1 MRFLVVVIC
10 VAYTAGSTDMT
21 EQPRSENEL
30 ALVALANRVLPG
42 GSFGNLVSDIVIAEG
57 QGGRVRDVS
66 GNEYVDFLLGSGPM
80 FVGHAHPDV
89 VAAVQAQIPKGTTF
103 FANSEPGIRLA
114 AAIVDAVP
122 CAEQVRFTS
131 TGTEADTYAMRV
143 ARAFRKRDKILKF
156 EGGFH
161 GMSEYSLQSMAPKR
175 PGNFP
180 QAAPDSPGIPRSVA
194 GDMLIA
200 PFNDPDMAAS
210 LIRDDLAGVI
220 VEPFQRLIP
229 PKPGFLQALRDVT
242 TECGIPLIF
251 DEIVTGFRFAYGGAQ
266 AYYGVTPD
274 ICTLGKIVAGGFPL
288 AAVTGRAEFMRH
300 FDRTQ
305 VGDDVLPQIGTL
317 SGNPVASVAGIAT
330 LEVLRR
336 PGTYEAAFATGQ
348 RLMDGLAG
356 MIATAGLPA
365 QVIGMPVLFDIIF
378 ATGEIADYRATLRQD
393 FDAMRRFN
401 QSLRAAGVLKGDS
414 KFYISTA
421 HTDADVKHTLA
432 VFQSAIDAEG
442 KSRRG

>member
-1 MRFLVVVIC
+1 M
-10 VAYTAGSTDMT
+10 AGQIRT
-21 EQPRSENEL
+21 EREME
-30 ALVALANRVLPG
+30 LVALANRVMPG
-42 GSFGNLVSDIVIAEG
+42 GGFGNLASDIVIAEG
-57 QGGRVRDVS
+57 QGARVRDVS

-80 FVGHAHPDV
+80 FIGHAHPDV

-114 AAIVDAVP
+114 AALVDAVP

-131 TGTEADTYAMRV
+131 TGTEADVYAMRL
-143 ARAFRKRDKILKF
+143 ARAFRGRDKILKF

-161 GMSEYSLQSMAPKR
+161 GMSEYSLQSMTPKR

-194 GDMLIA
+194 ADMLIA
-200 PFNDPDMAAS
+200 PFNDPDMAAG
-210 LIRDDLAGVI
+210 LIREHRDELAGVI

-266 AYYGVTPD
+266 EYYGVVPD
-274 ICTLGKIVAGGFPL
+274 ISTLGKIVAGGFPL
-288 AAVTGRAEFMRH
+288 AAVTGRADIMRH

-305 VGDDVLPQIGTL
+305 VGDAVLPQIGTL
-317 SGNPVASVAGIAT
+317 SGNPVASVAGLAT

-336 PGTYEAAFATGQ
+336 PGTYEQAFATGQ
-348 RLMDGLAG
+348 RLMDGLAH
-356 MIATAGLPA
+356 ALAAAGLPA
-365 QVIGMPVLFDIIF
+365 QVIGMPVLFDVIF
-378 ATGEIADYRATLRQD
+378 ATGPIVDYRATLRAD
-393 FDAMRRFN
+393 TDAMRRFN
-401 QSLRAAGVLKGDS
+401 QSLRASGVLKGDS

-421 HTDADVKHTLA
+421 HTDADIEHTLA
-432 VFQSAIDAEG
+432 AFQSAIAAEVAF
-442 KSRRG
+442 RRG

>member
-1 MRFLVVVIC
+1 MADL
-10 VAYTAGSTDMT
+10 
-21 EQPRSENEL
+21 PRSEQEL

-42 GSFGNLVSDIVIAEG
+42 GGFGNISSDIIIADG
-57 QGGRVRDVS
+57 LGGRVRDVS

-80 FVGHAHPDV
+80 FIGHAHPDV
-89 VAAVQAQIPKGTTF
+89 VAAVQAQIPKGVTF
-103 FANSEPGIRLA
+103 FANNENGIRLA

-122 CAEQVRFTS
+122 CAEKVRFTS

-200 PFNDPDMAAS
+200 PFNDPDMAAG
-210 LIRDDLAGVI
+210 LIREHRDELAGVI

-229 PKPGFLQALRDVT
+229 PKPGFLQALRAVT
-242 TECGIPLIF
+242 QECGIPLIF

-266 AYYGVTPD
+266 EYYGVIPD

-288 AAVTGRAEFMRH
+288 AAVTGRADIMRH
-300 FDRTQ
+300 FDRGE

-317 SGNPVASVAGIAT
+317 SGNPVASAAGLAT
-330 LEVLRR
+330 LGVLRH
-336 PGTYEAAFATGQ
+336 PGMYEAAFATGR

-356 MIATAGLPA
+356 MIRTAGLPA
-365 QVIGMPVLFDIIF
+365 QVIGEPVLFDVIF
-378 ATGEIADYRATLRQD
+378 ATGDMADYRATLRQD
-393 FDAMRRFN
+393 ADALRRFN
-401 QSLRAAGVLKGDS
+401 RSVRSSGVLKGDT
-414 KFYISTA
+414 KCYVSTA
-421 HTDADVKHTLA
+421 HTDADVEQALA
-432 VFQSAIDAEG
+432 AFQAAIDAEAAF
-442 KSRRG
+442 RRSN

>member
-1 MRFLVVVIC
+1 M
-10 VAYTAGSTDMT
+10 A
-21 EQPRSENEL
+21 EHRSSEL
-30 ALVALANRVLPG
+30 ERDLVALAHRVLPG
-42 GSFGNLVSDIVIAEG
+42 GGFGNLASDIVVAEG
-57 QGGRVRDVS
+57 FGGRVRDVS

-80 FVGHAHPDV
+80 FAGHAHPDV
-89 VAAVQAQIPKGTTF
+89 IAAVQAQIVKGTTF

-131 TGTEADTYAMRV
+131 TGTEADTYAMRL
-143 ARAFRKRDKILKF
+143 ARAVRKRDKILKF

-161 GMSEYSLQSMAPKR
+161 GMSEYSLQSMTPKR

-194 GDMLIA
+194 GDMLVA

-210 LIRDDLAGVI
+210 LIREHRDDLAGVI
-220 VEPFQRLIP
+220 VEPFQRLVP

-251 DEIVTGFRFAYGGAQ
+251 DEIVTGFRFSYGGAQ
-266 AYYGVTPD
+266 QYYGVTPD

-288 AAVTGRAEFMRH
+288 AVVCGRTEYMRH
-300 FDRTQ
+300 FDRGQ
-305 VGDDVLPQIGTL
+305 MGDDVLPQIGTL
-317 SGNPVASVAGIAT
+317 SGNPVASAAGLAT
-330 LEVLRR
+330 LEVLHR

-356 MIATAGLPA
+356 ALAAGGLPA
-365 QVIGMPVLFDIIF
+365 QVIGMPVLFDVIF
-378 ATGEIADYRATLRQD
+378 ATGEISDYRSTLRQD
-393 FDAMRRFN
+393 IEAMRRFN
-401 QSLRAAGVLKGDS
+401 RSLRGAGVLKGDS
-414 KFYISTA
+414 KFYVSTV
-421 HTDADVKHTLA
+421 HTEADVQHALA
-432 VFQSAIDAEG
+432 AFKAAVEAEV
-442 KSRRG
+442 SFRG

>member
-1 MRFLVVVIC
+1 M
-10 VAYTAGSTDMT
+10 AGQIRT
-21 EQPRSENEL
+21 EREME
-30 ALVALANRVLPG
+30 LVALANRVMPG
-42 GSFGNLVSDIVIAEG
+42 GGFGNLASDIVIAEG
-57 QGGRVRDVS
+57 QGARVRDVS

-80 FVGHAHPDV
+80 FIGHAHPDV

-114 AAIVDAVP
+114 AALVDAVP

-131 TGTEADTYAMRV
+131 TGTEADVYAMRL
-143 ARAFRKRDKILKF
+143 ARAFRGRDKILKF

-161 GMSEYSLQSMAPKR
+161 GMSEYSLQSMTPKR

-194 GDMLIA
+194 ADMLIA
-200 PFNDPDMAAS
+200 PFNDPDMAAG
-210 LIRDDLAGVI
+210 LIREHRDELAGVI

-266 AYYGVTPD
+266 EYYGVVPD
-274 ICTLGKIVAGGFPL
+274 ISTLGKIVAGGFPL
-288 AAVTGRAEFMRH
+288 AAVTGRADIMRH

-305 VGDDVLPQIGTL
+305 VGDAVLPQIGTL
-317 SGNPVASVAGIAT
+317 SGNPVASVAGLAT

-336 PGTYEAAFATGQ
+336 PGTYEQAFATGQ
-348 RLMDGLAG
+348 RLMDGLAH
-356 MIATAGLPA
+356 ALAAAGLPA
-365 QVIGMPVLFDIIF
+365 QVIGMPVLFDVIF
-378 ATGEIADYRATLRQD
+378 ATGPIVDYRSTLRQD
-393 FDAMRRFN
+393 TDAMRRFN
-401 QSLRAAGVLKGDS
+401 QSLRASGVLKGDS

-421 HTDADVKHTLA
+421 HTDADIEHTLA
-432 VFQSAIDAEG
+432 AFQSAIAAEVAF
-442 KSRRG
+442 RRG